1 MSELKKIYDS
11 LLLTGDL
18 PRAYSG
24 DWSTDKKKFTSD
36 YSSNHLIIE
45 EDGDD
50 FYELDDPY

>member
-45 EDGDD
+45 EYEDD
-50 FYELDDPY
+50 LDEFDDSY